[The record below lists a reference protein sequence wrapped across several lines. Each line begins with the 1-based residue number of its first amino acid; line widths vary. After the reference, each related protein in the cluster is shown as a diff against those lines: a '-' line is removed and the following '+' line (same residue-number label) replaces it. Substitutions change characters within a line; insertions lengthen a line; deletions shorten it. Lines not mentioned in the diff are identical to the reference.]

1 MKKFFVFV
9 TILFLMLIFD
19 VFVDY
24 LLQVALVLQVVLY
37 AAFVNYLPKPR
48 VDFIERIVDS
58 VQLVLEVERH
68 QPIL

>member
-1 MKKFFVFV
+1 
-9 TILFLMLIFD
+9 MLIFD

-24 LLQVALVLQVVLY
+24 LLQFVEVVHVVLD

-48 VDFIERIVDS
+48 IDFVERIVDS

-68 QPIL
+68 

>member
-1 MKKFFVFV
+1 
-9 TILFLMLIFD
+9 MLIFY

-24 LLQVALVLQVVLY
+24 LLQVALVLQVVID
-37 AAFVNYLPKPR
+37 AAFVDYLPKPSI
-48 VDFIERIVDS
+48 DFVERIVYR

>member
-1 MKKFFVFV
+1 
-9 TILFLMLIFD
+9 MLIFD

-24 LLQVALVLQVVLY
+24 LLQLVEVVHVVFD

-48 VDFIERIVDS
+48 VDFVERIVYR

-68 QPIL
+68 QTIL

>member
-1 MKKFFVFV
+1 
-9 TILFLMLIFD
+9 MLIFD

-24 LLQVALVLQVVLY
+24 LLQVALVLQVVID
-37 AAFVNYLPKPR
+37 AAFVDYLPKPR
-48 VDFIERIVDS
+48 VDFVERIVYR